1 MNCKKENNIAIE
13 LLLNYLKEDEVK
25 EGIKDVV
32 KSLLEIIILELYPY
46 IFYFILIL
54 IFHILLTVYI
64 IYIIFK
70 KIEN

>member
-1 MNCKKENNIAIE
+1 MNCKKENNIVIE